1 MAVDT
6 YASRDNYDEIDP
18 AIWRDLP
25 LAQPDLFWTEL
36 MELHKLH
43 TLKQADYGRDADP
56 FANLRSSSEFGLP
69 AWLGVAVRM
78 NDKMHRL
85 KSYAQNGKL
94 ANEGVVDTFRDLAA
108 YAVMGKILWDGE
120 QPRDGEQK

>member
-6 YASRDNYDEIDP
+6 HEYHDP
-18 AIWRDLP
+18 RRFMDVP
-25 LAQPDLFWTEL
+25 LARPDLFWTEL

-43 TLKQADYGRDADP
+43 TLKQTDYGRDADP

-85 KSYAQNGKL
+85 KSYAQNGSL

-108 YAVMGKILWDGE
+108 YAVMAKILWD
-120 QPRDGEQK
+120 QEQK

>member
-6 YASRDNYDEIDP
+6 YDEHDP
-18 AIWRDLP
+18 AIFRAP
-25 LAQPDLFWTEL
+25 PDLFWAEL
-36 MELHKLH
+36 MQLHSLH
-43 TLKQADYGRDADP
+43 QQKMADYGRDADP
-56 FANLRSSSEFGLP
+56 FANLRSSTEFGMP

-94 ANEGVVDTFRDLAA
+94 QNEGVVDTFRDLAA
-108 YAVMGKILWDGE
+108 YAVMGKILWDDE
-120 QPRDGEQK
+120 QSRGIRSASDHATAE

>member
-1 MAVDT
+1 MAVGK
-6 YASRDNYDEIDP
+6 DEVTEP
-18 AIWRDLP
+18 EVWRKFMEVP
-25 LAQPDLFWTEL
+25 LARPDLFWTEL

-43 TLKQADYGRDADP
+43 TAKMADYGRDADP

-85 KSYAQNGKL
+85 KSYAQNGSL

-108 YAVMGKILWDGE
+108 YAVMAKILWD
-120 QPRDGEQK
+120 QDNAASA